1 MSIKCAICAVSN
13 AETAGKKKLKCQEAE
28 QVKSSTNQTNQTI
41 NQSTM
46 SATIMM
52 PSSLENSI
60 KTMLDDAVAQAVAT
74 LAEKYNFD
82 GDDAMRELNLGDIKI
97 GRKRG
102 PAPKADKATKSKGK
116 SKDDADKPKTKRG
129 PTGYLLFSK
138 EERPAAKETLMAD
151 LEEDTKLKP
160 QDVVREIASRWKALS
175 ETEKAVWNSQAAD
188 IKSEASS
195 VAASEDD
202 TSVVASDDDE
212 AKPKAETK
220 TDPKAKAKA
229 KPKVEPKEDAEPKK
243 KGTTGYLMFAKNER
257 PTIKAEMTE
266 ALDEGV
272 KLKPQDVVTEIANRW
287 KALTDDERKVWNDQA
302 KTPVVSEDE
311 E

>member
-188 IKSEASS
+188 IKSAASS

-212 AKPKAETK
+212 AKPKAET
-220 TDPKAKAKA
+220 KAKAKA

>member
-13 AETAGKKKLKCQEAE
+13 AETAGKKKLKRQEAE

-188 IKSEASS
+188 IKSAASS

-212 AKPKAETK
+212 AKPKAET
-220 TDPKAKAKA
+220 KAKAKA

-257 PTIKAEMTE
+257 PTIKAVLCC

>member
-1 MSIKCAICAVSN
+1 MSIKCAICTVSN
-13 AETAGKKKLKCQEAE
+13 AETAGKKKLKRQEAE

-52 PSSLENSI
+52 PSSLENAI

-74 LAEKYNFD
+74 LAEKYSFD

-116 SKDDADKPKTKRG
+116 AKDDADKPKTKRG

-151 LEEDTKLKP
+151 LEAGTKLKP
-160 QDVVREIASRWKALS
+160 QDVVREIASRWNALS

-188 IKSEASS
+188 IKSAASS

-202 TSVVASDDDE
+202 ASVVASDDDE

-220 TDPKAKAKA
+220 TKAKA

>member
-13 AETAGKKKLKCQEAE
+13 AETAGKKKLKRQEAE
-28 QVKSSTNQTNQTI
+28 QVKSSTNQTNQTT

-52 PSSLENSI
+52 PIALENSI

-138 EERPAAKETLMAD
+138 EERPAAKETMMAD

-188 IKSEASS
+188 IKSAASS

-212 AKPKAETK
+212 TKPKTETK
-220 TDPKAKAKA
+220 PKAKAKA
-229 KPKVEPKEDAEPKK
+229 KVEPKEDAEPKK

-287 KALTDDERKVWNDQA
+287 KALADDERKVWNDQA

>member
-1 MSIKCAICAVSN
+1 MSINCAICAVSN
-13 AETAGKKKLKCQEAE
+13 AETAGKKKLKRQEAE

-74 LAEKYNFD
+74 LAEKYSFD

-116 SKDDADKPKTKRG
+116 PKDDADKPKTKRG

-220 TDPKAKAKA
+220 AKAKA
-229 KPKVEPKEDAEPKK
+229 KVEPKEDAEPKK

-257 PTIKAEMTE
+257 PTIKTEMTE

-287 KALTDDERKVWNDQA
+287 KALTEDERKVWNSQA